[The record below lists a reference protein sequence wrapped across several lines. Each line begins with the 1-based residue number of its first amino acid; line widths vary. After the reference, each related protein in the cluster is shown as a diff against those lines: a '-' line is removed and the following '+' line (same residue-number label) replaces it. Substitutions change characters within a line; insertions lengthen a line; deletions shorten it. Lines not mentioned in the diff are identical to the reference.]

1 MQEEAP
7 GRENSVNQVPKTTT
21 MQKRSF
27 RKRIMQDKVPEK
39 SELCHHSSRKNH
51 NFARIMNGPGF

>member
-7 GRENSVNQVPKTTT
+7 GRESSGNQVPETTT

-27 RKRIMQDKVPEK
+27 RKRIMQDKVPENRNFAPIVP
-39 SELCHHSSRKNH
+39 EKNH

>member
-7 GRENSVNQVPKTTT
+7 GRENSGNQVPETTT

-27 RKRIMQDKVPEK
+27 RKRIMQDKVPEN
-39 SELCHHSSRKNH
+39 R
-51 NFARIMNGPGF
+51 NFATIVPEKIIILQES